1 MTRMASCG
9 SMKHR
14 GMAGKVRGGS
24 DGTVSRHA
32 GLCAANTQDA
42 AQNVPNTGT
51 MAPTMPQIP
60 RTSVPDQVFRR
71 LVGGVLSGRYA
82 PGERLPPQ
90 RALAAELGVNMA
102 SVREAVKRL
111 EQMRLVETRHG
122 DGMRVRD
129 WRANG
134 GLDVLV
140 HAVADGGALDA
151 ALVREVFEARRVLLA
166 EAASLAAGRRS
177 AEQSALLGR
186 LARELAAAPDD
197 TAAQGLDLAFMATV
211 IEAAGNLAFSL
222 IANSIRDV
230 YLQRLDLFRAIVTRR
245 GELDYAAVATAIAG
259 AEPTTAR
266 SAMTTLASAHQAHLL
281 EALA

>member
-1 MTRMASCG
+1 
-9 SMKHR
+9 
-14 GMAGKVRGGS
+14 
-24 DGTVSRHA
+24 
-32 GLCAANTQDA
+32 
-42 AQNVPNTGT
+42 
-51 MAPTMPQIP
+51 MPQIP

-71 LVGGVLSGRYA
+71 LVAGVLSGRYA
-82 PGERLPPQ
+82 PAERLPPQ

-166 EAASLAAGRRS
+166 EAAALAADRRS
-177 AEQSALLGR
+177 AEQAALLAR
-186 LARELAAAPDD
+186 LAGDIAAARDD
-197 TAAQGLDLAFMATV
+197 TVAQGLDLAFMATV

-230 YLQRLDLFRAIVTRR
+230 YLQRLDLFRAIVARR
-245 GELDYAAVATAIAG
+245 AELDYAEVATAIA
-259 AEPTTAR
+259 TADPAAAR
-266 SAMTTLASAHQAHLL
+266 AAMTTLAGAQQAHLL

>member
-1 MTRMASCG
+1 
-9 SMKHR
+9 
-14 GMAGKVRGGS
+14 MAGKVRGGS
-24 DGTVSRHA
+24 DGTVSPPDWRSGPIPH
-32 GLCAANTQDA
+32 DA

-51 MAPTMPQIP
+51 LGWDMPQIP

-71 LVGGVLSGRYA
+71 LVAGVLSGRYA
-82 PGERLPPQ
+82 PGERLPAQ

-140 HAVADGGALDA
+140 HAVADGGALDP

-166 EAASLAAGRRS
+166 EAAALAASRR
-177 AEQSALLGR
+177 APGQAALLSG
-186 LARELAAAPDD
+186 LALDIAAAPDD
-197 TAAQGLDLAFMATV
+197 TVAQGLDLAFMATV
-211 IEAAGNLAFSL
+211 IEAAGNLAFAL

-230 YLQRLDLFRAIVTRR
+230 YLQRLDLFRAIVARR
-245 GELDYAAVATAIAG
+245 AELDYTAVAAAITAAD
-259 AEPTTAR
+259 PTAAR
-266 SAMTTLASAHQAHLL
+266 AAMTTLATAQETHLL
-281 EALA
+281 ETLP